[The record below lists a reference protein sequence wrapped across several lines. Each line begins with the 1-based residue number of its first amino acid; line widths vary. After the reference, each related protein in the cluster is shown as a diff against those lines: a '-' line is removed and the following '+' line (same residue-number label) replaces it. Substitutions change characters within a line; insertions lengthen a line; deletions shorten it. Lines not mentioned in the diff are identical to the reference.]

1 VDTWEF
7 YGRVLVPALD
17 RGLWLSVKI
26 IVPSALLGVAIGIL
40 AGAGRAAG
48 PRWLKRLL
56 DLYVSVF
63 RGTPLVVQLTMW
75 YYGLPSLTFLLE
87 PVLQPLGWP
96 EFTWRI
102 FLLRPY
108 AAAVLAFTL
117 CSGAYQSEYIRG
129 ALLSIRR
136 GQYLAA
142 ESLGFTRFQTFW
154 HVTAPIALRRAVPGC
169 GNEII
174 YLIKYS
180 SLAVLV
186 TLQELT
192 GQAKQVASLYFRHL
206 ECYLLVALYYLALVT
221 IATFILHRL
230 ERRLAIP
237 GVGRKPG

>member
-1 VDTWEF
+1 MGTWEF
-7 YGRVLVPALD
+7 YVTVLAPALNK
-17 RGLWLSVKI
+17 GFWLSVKI
-26 IVPSALLGVAIGIL
+26 IVPSTLLGVAIGVL

-48 PRWLKRLL
+48 PKWLKRIL
-56 DLYVSVF
+56 DLYVSIF
-63 RGTPLVVQLTMW
+63 RGTPLVVQLMMW
-75 YYGLPSLTFLLE
+75 YYGLPSLTLLLE
-87 PVLQPLGWP
+87 PILKPLGWP

-102 FLLRPY
+102 FLLKPY
-108 AAAVLAFTL
+108 AAAVLGFSL

-142 ESLGFTRFQTFW
+142 ESLGFTRLQTFW
-154 HVTAPIALRRAVPGC
+154 HVTAPMALRRAVPGC

-192 GQAKQVASLYFRHL
+192 GEAKQIASLYFRHL
-206 ECYLLVALYYLALVT
+206 ECYLLVALYYLVLVT
-221 IATFILHRL
+221 IATFLLRRL
-230 ERRLAIP
+230 EKSLAVP
-237 GVGRKPG
+237 GLGHTGS